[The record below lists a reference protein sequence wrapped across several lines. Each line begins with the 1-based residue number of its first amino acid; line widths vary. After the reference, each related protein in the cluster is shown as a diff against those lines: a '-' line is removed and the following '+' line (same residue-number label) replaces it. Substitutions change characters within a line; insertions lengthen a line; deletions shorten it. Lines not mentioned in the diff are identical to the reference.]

1 MLPLPPLRPHLSLS
15 AAAAAA
21 ECGAAAAAAAAVAF
35 AVGEI
40 DVDGLRRTGGGG
52 VVDSPVRRRQNER
65 ENRTGDC
72 CRRVLCQRP
81 AAVGQAD
88 PRVLPVHTRFV
99 ASRPVDS
106 SSGPKHSRVSKYR
119 AVHGL
124 DSFLFRVSNTV
135 ETRNSWIDNLFNKS

>member
-1 MLPLPPLRPHLSLS
+1 M
-15 AAAAAA
+15 
-21 ECGAAAAAAAAVAF
+21 
-35 AVGEI
+35 
-40 DVDGLRRTGGGG
+40 
-52 VVDSPVRRRQNER
+52 R

-88 PRVLPVHTRFV
+88 PRALPVHTRFV

-119 AVHGL
+119 AVQGL
-124 DSFLFRVSNTV
+124 HSNFFRVPIWKLESAGSTIFSTDHESMEKWPNTV
-135 ETRNSWIDNLFNKS
+135 CTLQGC